1 MGQVQEWS
9 KTFEAVFS
17 FNTLNRYD
25 LPSEHQHPVG
35 NPRGPK
41 NKITVYPNFFHAIK
55 TLTTF
60 EYKDFPKTI
69 KTKKN
74 RVQKIRAL
82 AHDLHQVLDS
92 DLKPV
97 VSNGRIEISMQREEF
112 DCDIMRV
119 CQAIAMDQFKVLSM
133 KLVPISDIL
142 AELNTVIDHPDSV
155 GSDATPLTPKDEA
168 EVAILSNMVGL
179 WSFKFKKYLDKRL
192 EFLDVYNEDDFVPPP
207 TLFESLSAEAQL
219 EILTWFV
226 GTHSRSITKF
236 TFRTWNSKG
245 GLRVK
250 NRGPPIPN
258 GSFDSPEEAAEAILK
273 LAEELECEWDAI
285 PMLVRSSKPI
295 HRGVESG

>member
-82 AHDLHQVLDS
+82 AHDLHQVLCDFHREKAEKIYCKARNRALLS
-92 DLKPV
+92 GSQQAARESSARSPAAPSSPDAQLFGHAFRVP
-97 VSNGRIEISMQREEF
+97 RIAPKTMREEAR
-112 DCDIMRV
+112 CVTREV
-119 CQAIAMDQFKVLSM
+119 SL
-133 KLVPISDIL
+133 L
-142 AELNTVIDHPDSV
+142 A
-155 GSDATPLTPKDEA
+155 
-168 EVAILSNMVGL
+168 
-179 WSFKFKKYLDKRL
+179 
-192 EFLDVYNEDDFVPPP
+192 
-207 TLFESLSAEAQL
+207 
-219 EILTWFV
+219 
-226 GTHSRSITKF
+226 
-236 TFRTWNSKG
+236 
-245 GLRVK
+245 
-250 NRGPPIPN
+250 
-258 GSFDSPEEAAEAILK
+258 
-273 LAEELECEWDAI
+273 
-285 PMLVRSSKPI
+285 
-295 HRGVESG
+295 